1 MADDKIVKIYDV
13 SLLGSDKALQDLNKI
28 NKQFIE
34 IKKNKIALSGT
45 RVSVEDPAELQKIE
59 KELNDLILAEKRL
72 ATELKKKQVEMKE
85 LQLLNAKEREE
96 TKKQK
101 QGLDALEGSYNA
113 INKRYREL
121 LAISKNATNLFNPD
135 EVREAQVELKKYK
148 DLLDNFNRGL
158 TKDGT
163 LVGEYTTGILQAFKA
178 GGLDDIINNQIN
190 SAKENVAQLDK
201 EFLELKQRL
210 KEVQDTGTGS
220 LTTIEQQLLEN
231 RQAAAGFTEQI
242 NRVENELRT
251 MNSTG
256 SSIVSS
262 IGLQFRNMRNQV
274 AGFVL
279 GFAGFQALLSKGQ
292 SFVGGSIE
300 EAQQAD
306 QALARLESR
315 LKNLGRIK
323 ELEPLQKTVEEL
335 AQKFSYLDNDD
346 LTNATEQLVTYGKVS
361 EAQIK
366 QLLPLIVDFAAN
378 SRISVQEATSAIVKG
393 LEGNGK
399 ALKEYGIN
407 MKDAANET
415 EAFALI
421 TEVLGAKV
429 KGSAQTFADTQSG
442 ALAKQQQALRDQQEI
457 LGQRLLPLYIK
468 LTSAGVALASVLA
481 AIPFGPM
488 VALLGLVAAA
498 WLYYKTATIAAF
510 IATQAATE
518 GTLAYRAAAILE
530 AAAIAISNGYKT
542 AAATITAIYTAAQ
555 IRLATATGA
564 TAVVTRVLS
573 AALAFM
579 ASPVGIMIGL
589 VAALVTV
596 FGVLSARAEQ
606 TQSGIDRF
614 TQKLRESA
622 ALNRVNAEAT
632 DRANKSTSDTIAL
645 LKTKLAIAKNEN
657 LTMETR
663 KRAMED
669 IVAVDKE
676 YFKGLTLQN
685 IATQQGI
692 DLVQKYIDKIYQK
705 AKAEAYAQ
713 LITEKQ
719 KALIEAQGKE
729 DQIKI
734 KYGKEVP
741 GGFEV
746 RNNQSF
752 GNFLLNKAT
761 FGMVGAEGNG
771 VQQLQEVRTEIQ
783 GLTDDLNA
791 LQNMAANN
799 KDIQDA
805 LLSQGGTTGG
815 VPNISLTGGVS
826 PDKKVDR
833 VSALKKQYDDEKAV
847 LEEQYSDRKISEAD
861 YYAELINLSNTYRNV
876 RLEQIQKLSADELS
890 SKKQLRADLAKD
902 KADAIQKEFDMEAKL
917 IEDIRQREEDAIQQR
932 IQDNENN
939 RGISDLEKAT
949 NKSALDQ
956 ELLNLQLEYNKSM
969 DLLEKKFNLQ
979 TATNAEERAKA
990 LLALQRALA
999 QDLEEQ
1005 QIERFRKLQNDQV
1018 QQLREIQASI
1028 SAEAVNVLSNS
1039 DLTPEQKQKKLKGI
1053 EKSGA
1058 DKLGGA
1064 RLGQIDNELAAN
1076 KSLLDR
1082 KLINQA
1088 EYNQR
1093 VADLEEERL
1102 EILKGANE
1110 REINADKEKNDLKQS
1125 MYQAAFQIAEKFINA
1140 YIEGQQAEVEAVY
1153 KATKDRL
1160 AIEKEDRLARAQ
1172 SKAEEQ
1178 AIENEFKEKEEEAER
1193 KRNKARQNIARQ
1205 QLAIEF
1211 AVASL
1216 KALSTSTNIYEGLAK
1231 VAIVAAEY
1239 IAALSLLN
1247 AQKFAG
1253 GGLVRPEK
1261 VPNGLVNMSPN
1272 VSPLSNGDNILAYL
1286 KPKEVVLN
1294 EAQQAALGGA
1304 STFASI
1310 GVPGF
1315 TGVSVR
1321 PPVFRQYYDGTNN
1334 AGGSSGGGSL
1344 DALAALVYS
1353 LADIVYAE
1361 AAKPVLL
1368 DAEAVR
1374 KSNAEKARNVTL
1386 ADI

>member
-13 SLLGSDKALQDLNKI
+13 SLLGSDKALQELNKI

-34 IKKNKIALSGT
+34 IKKNKLALSGT

-96 TKKQK
+96 AKKTK
-101 QGLDALEGSYNA
+101 QGIDALEGSYNA

-121 LAISKNATNLFNPD
+121 LTISKNSTNLFNPD
-135 EVREAQVELKKYK
+135 EVREAQTELKKYK

-163 LVGEYTTGILQAFKA
+163 LVGEYTTGILQAFKQ

-190 SAKENVAQLDK
+190 SAKDNVAQLDK
-201 EFLELKQRL
+201 EFAELKQRL
-210 KEVQDTGTGS
+210 QEVQNTGTGS
-220 LTTIEQQLLEN
+220 LDTIERQLLEN

-242 NRVENELRT
+242 NRVENELRN

-256 SSIVSS
+256 SSIASS

-306 QALARLESR
+306 TALARLESR

-323 ELEPLQKTVEEL
+323 ELEPLTRTVEEL
-335 AQKFSYLDNDD
+335 AKQFSYLDNDD

-361 EAQIK
+361 EAQIR
-366 QLLPLIVDFAAN
+366 QLLPLIIDFAAN
-378 SRISVQEATSAIVKG
+378 SRVSLQEATSVIIKG

-399 ALKEYGIN
+399 ALKEYGIDI
-407 MKDAANET
+407 KDAANET

-421 TEVLGAKV
+421 TQVLGAKV
-429 KGSAQTFADTQSG
+429 KGAAQTFADTQSG
-442 ALAKQQQALRDQQEI
+442 ALAKQQQALRDQQEL

-481 AIPFGPM
+481 SFPFGP
-488 VALLGLVAAA
+488 LVAALGVAAAA
-498 WLYYKTATIAAF
+498 WIYYKTATIAAF

-518 GTLAYRAAAILE
+518 GTLAFRAVALLE
-530 AAAIAISNGYKT
+530 AAAIAVSNGYKT

-564 TAVVTRVLS
+564 TAVVTRALS
-573 AALAFM
+573 AALAFL
-579 ASPVGIMIGL
+579 ASPVGIAIG
-589 VAALVTV
+589 VIAALVTV
-596 FGVLSARAEQ
+596 LGVMSAKAEQ
-606 TQSGIDRF
+606 SQGYIDRF
-614 TQKLRESA
+614 NQKMRESA

-632 DRANKSTSDTIAL
+632 ERANKSTSDTIAL
-645 LKTKLAIAKNEN
+645 LKTKVAIAKNEN
-657 LTMETR
+657 LTIETR

-669 IVAVDKE
+669 VVAVDRE

-719 KALIEAQGKE
+719 KALIEAQGRE

-734 KYGKEVP
+734 KYGREVP

-746 RNNQSF
+746 RNTQTF

-761 FGMVGAEGNG
+761 FGAIGAEGNG
-771 VQQLQEVRTEIQ
+771 VQQLQDVRKEIQ
-783 GLTDDLNA
+783 GLTDDLDA

-799 KDIQDA
+799 KDIQAA

-815 VPNISLTGGVS
+815 VPTVNTTGGNS

-833 VSALKKQYDDEKAV
+833 IAKLKKDYDDEKAV
-847 LEEQYSDRKISEAD
+847 LEEKFNERKISEAE
-861 YYAELINLSNTYRNV
+861 YYQELIKLANTYRNV
-876 RLEQIQKLSADELS
+876 RIDQITKLSEEELS
-890 SKKQLRADLAKD
+890 SKKQLRSDLAKD
-902 KADAIQKEFDMEAKL
+902 KADAIQKEFEMEAKL
-917 IEDIRQREEDAIQQR
+917 IEDIKDREEAAIRDR
-932 IQDNENN
+932 IQANEDNL
-939 RGISDLEKAT
+939 GISDLEKAT
-949 NKSALDQ
+949 NKSKLDQ
-956 ELLNLQLEYNKSM
+956 ELLNLQLEYNASM

-979 TATNAEERAKA
+979 SATNEEERAKA
-990 LLALQRALA
+990 LLELQRALA
-999 QDLEEQ
+999 KDLQNQ
-1005 QIERFRKLQNDQV
+1005 QIEAFRNLQAEQV
-1018 QQLREIQASI
+1018 QQIREIQAGI
-1028 SAEAVNVLSNS
+1028 SAEALAVLQDGNLS
-1039 DLTPEQKQKKLKGI
+1039 PKQKEKKLKGI

-1058 DKLGGA
+1058 DKIGGA
-1064 RLGQIDNELAAN
+1064 RLTQIDDELAEN
-1076 KSLLDR
+1076 KALLDQ

-1088 EYNQR
+1088 EFNTR
-1093 VADLEEERL
+1093 VSELEEERL
-1102 EILKGANE
+1102 EILKSAND
-1110 REINADKEKNDLKQS
+1110 RELNAEKEKQDLKQT
-1125 MYQAAFQIAEKFINA
+1125 MYQAAFQIAESFINA
-1140 YIEGQQAEVEAVY
+1140 YIEAQQQEVEAVFN
-1153 KATKDRL
+1153 ATKERL
-1160 AIEKEDRLARAQ
+1160 AIEKDERLARAQ

-1178 AIENEFKEKEEEAER
+1178 AIENEFKAKEDEAER

-1231 VAIVAAEY
+1231 VAVVAAEY
-1239 IAALSLLN
+1239 IASLALLN

-1261 VPNGLVNMSPN
+1261 LPNGMITATPN
-1272 VSPLSNGDNILAYL
+1272 TPALSNGDNVLAYV
-1286 KPKEVVLN
+1286 KPGEVILNKE
-1294 EAQQAALGGA
+1294 QQAALGGA

-1315 TGVSVR
+1315 GGASVR
-1321 PPVFRQYYDGTNN
+1321 PPIFQQYYQNT
-1334 AGGSSGGGSL
+1334 GGSSGGNSASL
-1344 DALAALVYS
+1344 DELAALVYN
-1353 LADIVYAE
+1353 LAGIVYHE

-1368 DAEAVR
+1368 DADALR
-1374 KSNAEKARNVTL
+1374 KANAEKARNVSL
-1386 ADI
+1386 ADV